1 MRTLVWIA
9 LLVLLG
15 VLGLSQTNTS
25 IGLENG
31 VYSSVELG
39 FRYRLP
45 SGLSDETSYA
55 RESLQKKA
63 ADLHTTNTFDVLL
76 RVTSGPDDSVPEWHA
91 ISIQSYSRAK
101 FVDRDDG
108 AVEARMNQLVA
119 GSGTAAVGKS
129 ERESIAGVNF
139 TVSNFEKSE
148 PPLEKHARVY
158 STVLKGKVLSIA
170 FTANQ
175 RESLNLLEDSLRG
188 LEFANATPAFYL
200 GFDRNEYP
208 GDQNLKQLRASFA
221 YAGYWLNN
229 PPGRKSNSWTGKRGK
244 LEAAGFGY
252 LVLFNGRLFR
262 ELRDVK
268 LAQELGKGDAQAA
281 VRSAG
286 DEGFPAHTILFLD
299 QEEGGRLLPEQKA
312 YLFAWVDGVRQSGFR
327 AGVYCSGIAALEK
340 SGDSVVTAEDIR
352 QSGGTREITYWVTN
366 DACPPSPGCS
376 VSRHPPPSVAASG
389 VTFADVW
396 QFAQSPRRK
405 EVADG
410 CGKTYAADGNC
421 YVPGSGSGLH
431 LDLNTSTSADPSH
444 GRTRE

>member
-1 MRTLVWIA
+1 MRTLLSIV

-15 VLGLSQTNTS
+15 APVWTQTNTS

-31 VYSSVELG
+31 VYSSLELG

-45 SGLSDETSYA
+45 PGLSDETSYA

-63 ADLHTTNTFDVLL
+63 ADLHTSNTFDVLL

-101 FVDRDDG
+101 FVDRADG

-119 GSGTAAVGKS
+119 GAGTSAVGKS
-129 ERESIAGVNF
+129 ERESIAGISF
-139 TVSNFEKSE
+139 STSNFEKSE
-148 PPLEKHARVY
+148 PPLQKYARVY
-158 STVLKGKVLSIA
+158 STVRKGKVLSIA
-170 FTANQ
+170 FTANL
-175 RESLNLLEDSLRG
+175 RESLDLLDESLRG
-188 LEFANATPAFYL
+188 LEFAGATPAFYL

-221 YAGYWLNN
+221 YTGYWLNN
-229 PPGRKSNSWTGKRGK
+229 PPGSKLNSWAGKRDK

-262 ELRDVK
+262 ELRSVE
-268 LAQELGKGDAQAA
+268 LAAELGKSDAQAA
-281 VRSAG
+281 LRSAG

-312 YLFAWVDGVRQSGFR
+312 YLFAWVDRVRQSGFR

-340 SGDSVVTAEDIR
+340 SGESVVTAEDIR
-352 QSGGTREITYWVTN
+352 QSAGTREITYWVTN

-376 VSRHPPPSVAASG
+376 VSRRSPSVADSG
-389 VTFADVW
+389 VSFADVW
-396 QFAQSPRRK
+396 QFAESPRRK
-405 EVADG
+405 DVASG
-410 CGKTYAADGNC
+410 CRKTYAADGNC
-421 YVPGSGSGLH
+421 YVPGAASGLH
-431 LDLNTSTSADPSH
+431 VDLNTSTSADPSH
-444 GRTRE
+444 GRTQE